1 MSLKEE
7 MEAQRVI
14 DQMKSTLPP
23 EGLSTTQSVC
33 PECGL
38 IHPPLKAGESCP
50 NAPVKVG
57 GIEIN
62 LTKFFADLKNI
73 FVSQVKNKDIKDTD
87 KLLRSLVI
95 EITKFLENYKE

>member
-38 IHPPLKAGESCP
+38 IHPPLKAGETDISP
-50 NAPVKVG
+50 SVKITIPAIKRTAAKYSINSYLYFCTMTPKIITGTSLLLLKMTRVG
-57 GIEIN
+57 
-62 LTKFFADLKNI
+62 
-73 FVSQVKNKDIKDTD
+73 
-87 KLLRSLVI
+87 
-95 EITKFLENYKE
+95 